1 MTRLNVKRLQNKVAL
16 LDTPVFR
23 VQIYP
28 FGMVLGMAQ
37 SLQQMCGLKFIATL
51 VGDSPKSSAFVYGFM
66 SFSEKLVNGITIYV
80 LGLVGDSKDCD
91 YDRLVLFGSLSVTS
105 ILVISVVTSLWLKK
119 KVVKSK
125 TESGLQK
132 KASADP

>member
-51 VGDSPKSSAFVYGFM
+51 VSDSPKSSAFLYGFM

-80 LGLVGDSKDCD
+80 LGVMGNSKEGH
-91 YDRLVLFGSLSVTS
+91 YNRLVLFGSLSVTS
-105 ILVISVVTSLWLKK
+105 ILVISVGTSLWLKK
-119 KVVKSK
+119 KVANSK
-125 TESGLQK
+125 ADNGLQK
-132 KASADP
+132 KTLADP